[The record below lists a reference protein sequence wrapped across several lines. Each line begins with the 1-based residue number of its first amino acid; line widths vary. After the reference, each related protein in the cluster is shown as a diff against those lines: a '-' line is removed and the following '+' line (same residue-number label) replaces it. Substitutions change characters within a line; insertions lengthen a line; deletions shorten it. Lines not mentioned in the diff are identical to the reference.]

1 MHLYGEGG
9 CMRFTADQL
18 AAARTLPKLFT
29 LNVLASVTDTSP
41 SLWHRLK
48 DSHDGPEYETT
59 VGGVTIYRRGQLLHW
74 MHKHLIDPSQTKRED
89 AR

>member
-1 MHLYGEGG
+1 M
-9 CMRFTADQL
+9 Q
-18 AAARTLPKLFT
+18 
-29 LNVLASVTDTSP
+29 
-41 SLWHRLK
+41 
-48 DSHDGPEYETT
+48 TT

>member
-1 MHLYGEGG
+1 MQ
-9 CMRFTADQL
+9 FTADQL
-18 AAARTLPKLFT
+18 AAARTLSKLFT
-29 LNVLASVTDTSP
+29 LNVLASV
-41 SLWHRLK
+41 WHRLK

>member
-1 MHLYGEGG
+1 MNIV
-9 CMRFTADQL
+9 FTEPQIA
-18 AAARTLPKLFT
+18 
-29 LNVLASVTDTSP
+29 LASGIPPKATERVVAAVTGL
-41 SLWHRLK
+41 SLETLKRLR